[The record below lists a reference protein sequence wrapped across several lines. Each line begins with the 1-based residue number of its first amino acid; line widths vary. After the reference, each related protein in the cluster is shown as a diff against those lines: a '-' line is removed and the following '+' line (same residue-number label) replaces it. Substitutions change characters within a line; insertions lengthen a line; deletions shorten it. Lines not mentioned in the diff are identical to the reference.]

1 MCMQIKNGN
10 KFGEGSHRMI
20 INKKRFSKIRKGSHR
35 FLQMIIDKKKDSYR
49 WSWIRRDSHLKL
61 CACR

>member
-1 MCMQIKNGN
+1 MIVTNKNMCMQIKNGN

-35 FLQMIIDKKKDSYR
+35 FLQMIIGKKKILTD
-49 WSWIRRDSHLKL
+49 DHE
-61 CACR
+61 

>member
-10 KFGEGSHRMI
+10 TFGEGSHRMI

-35 FLQMIIDKKKDSYR
+35 FLQMIIDKKKILTD
-49 WSWIRRDSHLKL
+49 DHE
-61 CACR
+61 